1 MTRKIRSEDR
11 RLGMDRAITRR
22 DIVNGAMAGA
32 GAALMAGPI
41 AEAAMAPPPLSAK
54 AGPAGPVRDAFTGRG
69 GVGDYALAN
78 GNTQPVIEAA
88 HRIRDATFDALP
100 SADDAEQVDLVIV
113 GGGPAGL
120 MTAYEYARLTGGK
133 KTCLILENH
142 PIFGGAAKQNDFLV
156 SGVRLTG
163 PQASNDF
170 GAPAKG
176 SGNLMDRLYDELNLP
191 RHFDFSP
198 MASGYKPVRFAWDNY
213 TNMDGFGESLVD
225 IGYYFNATDG
235 AAKPRLERN
244 IWDDKLARTP
254 FSPKLREQLLKW
266 RANDGGTNG
275 LTDEQLDGM
284 SYAHYLE
291 VVKGY
296 DPAVTRVARPPIA
309 LLTGL
314 SMEAVSARAAKGY
327 VTDRARQQM
336 SFPGGNAGLARPL
349 VKKIWPDAIAGTSEL
364 TDMLMNPV
372 DFTVFDRPG
381 QATRLR
387 LGATAVQVG
396 HVGKAGGAEGVQI
409 VYEKGGKLHK
419 VRGKAV
425 VMCSGG
431 WVNRRVLTDMPDDIR
446 DAYAE
451 FVHGPALVINV
462 ALTNWMAFYELGISA
477 LRWFDDDNM
486 LGFCGNIRA
495 PMVLPGATMP
505 LDPMKPAVF
514 TMYTGL
520 YSNGEADARSQ
531 TMQNRMKLLATPYAD
546 YERIVR
552 TQLSTILAGSRFDPA
567 RDIAGIVLN
576 RWGHARVCQPPGF
589 FLGQG
594 GKPSPLKVVAKGY
607 GKVIIAHS
615 ELNGAQNVNGAWM
628 QGARAAKDAVA
639 LT

>member
-1 MTRKIRSEDR
+1 
-11 RLGMDRAITRR
+11 
-22 DIVNGAMAGA
+22 
-32 GAALMAGPI
+32 
-41 AEAAMAPPPLSAK
+41 
-54 AGPAGPVRDAFTGRG
+54 
-69 GVGDYALAN
+69 
-78 GNTQPVIEAA
+78 
-88 HRIRDATFDALP
+88 
-100 SADDAEQVDLVIV
+100 
-113 GGGPAGL
+113 
-120 MTAYEYARLTGGK
+120 
-133 KTCLILENH
+133 
-142 PIFGGAAKQNDFLV
+142 
-156 SGVRLTG
+156 
-163 PQASNDF
+163 
-170 GAPAKG
+170 
-176 SGNLMDRLYDELNLP
+176 
-191 RHFDFSP
+191 
-198 MASGYKPVRFAWDNY
+198 
-213 TNMDGFGESLVD
+213 
-225 IGYYFNATDG
+225 
-235 AAKPRLERN
+235 
-244 IWDDKLARTP
+244 
-254 FSPKLREQLLKW
+254 
-266 RANDGGTNG
+266 
-275 LTDEQLDGM
+275 
-284 SYAHYLE
+284 
-291 VVKGY
+291 
-296 DPAVTRVARPPIA
+296 
-309 LLTGL
+309 
-314 SMEAVSARAAKGY
+314 
-327 VTDRARQQM
+327 
-336 SFPGGNAGLARPL
+336 
-349 VKKIWPDAIAGTSEL
+349 
-364 TDMLMNPV
+364 
-372 DFTVFDRPG
+372 
-381 QATRLR
+381 
-387 LGATAVQVG
+387 
-396 HVGKAGGAEGVQI
+396 
-409 VYEKGGKLHK
+409 
-419 VRGKAV
+419 
-425 VMCSGG
+425 MCSGG